1 MSKFFKNLY
10 RLIQIDT
17 KFFIILKFIY
27 NFLPNYKTK
36 RKSKLIEKEIYI
48 DFKSYNEKEKWFC
61 NNLFFLNNQ
70 LKKIKNISD
79 ILEIGSYEGRSCIY
93 FGKKFIDAKITCVDT
108 WSGSDEHLNIK
119 FQEIENNFDKNILN
133 HLGNDRV
140 EKQKL
145 SSDVFFEK
153 NNKFFDLI
161 YIDGDHQTD
170 QVKKD
175 INNAWSILNDG
186 GYLILDDYTWWW
198 YNDLNKNPAS
208 AINNFIYSN
217 INNIDVKNLII
228 WKQVIIKKK
237 LLL

>member
-10 RLIQIDT
+10 RLIQINT
-17 KFFIILKFIY
+17 KFFIILKFIF

-36 RKSKLIEKEIYI
+36 RKSKVIENEIYNG
-48 DFKSYNEKEKWFC
+48 FKSYNEKEKWFC

-70 LKKIKNISD
+70 LKKIKNIRN

-119 FQEIENNFDKNILN
+119 FKEIENNFDKNILN

-145 SSDVFFEK
+145 SSDIFFEK

-170 QVKKD
+170 QVNKD
-175 INNAWSILNDG
+175 INNAWKILNDG

-208 AINNFIYSN
+208 AINNFIY
-217 INNIDVKNLII
+217 NNISSIDVENLII
-228 WKQVIIKKK
+228 WKQVLIKKK
-237 LLL
+237 SL

>member
-36 RKSKLIEKEIYI
+36 RKSKIIENEIYN

-61 NNLFFLNNQ
+61 NNLFFLNKK
-70 LKKIKNISD
+70 LKKIKNIRN

-140 EKQKL
+140 EKQKI
-145 SSDVFFEK
+145 SSDVFFKK
-153 NNKFFDLI
+153 NNKFYDLI

-170 QVKKD
+170 QVNKD

-198 YNDLNKNPAS
+198 YSDLNKNPAS
-208 AINNFIYSN
+208 AINNFIY
-217 INNIDVKNLII
+217 NNIDSIDVENLII
-228 WKQVIIKKK
+228 WKQVLIKKK
-237 LLL
+237 SL

>member
-10 RLIQIDT
+10 HLILINT

-36 RKSKLIEKEIYI
+36 SKSKIIENEIYN

-70 LKKIKNISD
+70 LKKIKNIRN

-119 FQEIENNFDKNILN
+119 FQEIESNFDKNILN
-133 HLGNDRV
+133 HLGNNRV
-140 EKQKL
+140 EKHKI

-161 YIDGDHQTD
+161 YVDGDHQTD

-175 INNAWSILNDG
+175 INNAWRNLNDG

-208 AINNFIYSN
+208 AINNFIYNN
-217 INNIDVKNLII
+217 INSIDVENLII
-228 WKQVIIKKK
+228 WKQVLIKKK
-237 LLL
+237 SL

>member
-36 RKSKLIEKEIYI
+36 RKSKIIENEIYN

-61 NNLFFLNNQ
+61 NNLFFLNKK
-70 LKKIKNISD
+70 LKKIKNIRN

-140 EKQKL
+140 EKQKI
-145 SSDVFFEK
+145 SSDVFFKK
-153 NNKFFDLI
+153 NNKFYDLI

-170 QVKKD
+170 QVNKD

-198 YNDLNKNPAS
+198 YKDLNKNPAT
-208 AINNFIYSN
+208 AINNFIY
-217 INNIDVKNLII
+217 NNMNSIDVKNLVI
-228 WKQVIIKKK
+228 WKQVLIKKK
-237 LLL
+237 SM

>member
-10 RLIQIDT
+10 RLILINT

-36 RKSKLIEKEIYI
+36 NKSKIIENEIYNN
-48 DFKSYNEKEKWFC
+48 FKSYNEKEKWFC
-61 NNLFFLNNQ
+61 NNLFFLNQ
-70 LKKIKNISD
+70 QIKKINNIKN

-119 FQEIENNFDKNILN
+119 FQEIESNFDKNILN

-140 EKQKL
+140 EKHKI

-175 INNAWSILNDG
+175 INNAWRNLNDG

-208 AINNFIYSN
+208 AINNFIYNN
-217 INNIDVKNLII
+217 INSIDVQNLII
-228 WKQVIIKKK
+228 WKQVLIKKK
-237 LLL
+237 SL

>member
-10 RLIQIDT
+10 HLILINT

-36 RKSKLIEKEIYI
+36 SKSKIIENEIYN

-70 LKKIKNISD
+70 LKKIKNIRN

-119 FQEIENNFDKNILN
+119 FQEIESNFDKNILN

-140 EKQKL
+140 KKHKI

-175 INNAWSILNDG
+175 INNAWRNLNDG

-208 AINNFIYSN
+208 AINNFIYNN
-217 INNIDVKNLII
+217 INSIDVEKLII
-228 WKQVIIKKK
+228 WKQVLIKKK
-237 LLL
+237 SL

>member
-10 RLIQIDT
+10 RLIQINT
-17 KFFIILKFIY
+17 KFFIILKFIC

-36 RKSKLIEKEIYI
+36 RKSKIIENEIYNG
-48 DFKSYNEKEKWFC
+48 FKSYNEKEKWFC

-70 LKKIKNISD
+70 LKRIKNISN

-119 FQEIENNFDKNILN
+119 FKEIENNFDKNIVN

-145 SSDVFFEK
+145 SSDFFFEK

-170 QVKKD
+170 QVNKD
-175 INNAWSILNDG
+175 INNAWRVLNDG

-198 YNDLNKNPAS
+198 YNDLKKNPAS
-208 AINNFIYSN
+208 AINNFIYNN
-217 INNIDVKNLII
+217 INSIDVENLII
-228 WKQVIIKKK
+228 WKQVLIKKK
-237 LLL
+237 SL

>member
-36 RKSKLIEKEIYI
+36 RKSKIIENEIYN

-61 NNLFFLNNQ
+61 NNLFFLNKK
-70 LKKIKNISD
+70 LKKIKNIRN

-140 EKQKL
+140 EKQKI
-145 SSDVFFEK
+145 SSDVFFKK
-153 NNKFFDLI
+153 NKKFYDLI

-170 QVKKD
+170 QVNKD

-208 AINNFIYSN
+208 AINNFIY
-217 INNIDVKNLII
+217 NNIDSIDVENLII
-228 WKQVIIKKK
+228 WKQVLIKKK
-237 LLL
+237 SL

>member
-36 RKSKLIEKEIYI
+36 RKSKIIENEIYN

-61 NNLFFLNNQ
+61 NNLFFLNKK
-70 LKKIKNISD
+70 LKKIKNIRN

-140 EKQKL
+140 EKQKI
-145 SSDVFFEK
+145 SSDVFFKK
-153 NNKFFDLI
+153 NNKFYDLI

-170 QVKKD
+170 QVNKD

-198 YNDLNKNPAS
+198 YNDLKNNPAF
-208 AINNFIYSN
+208 AINNFIYNN
-217 INNIDVKNLII
+217 INSIDVENLII
-228 WKQVIIKKK
+228 WKQVLIKKK
-237 LLL
+237 SL

>member
-36 RKSKLIEKEIYI
+36 RKSKIIENEIYN

-61 NNLFFLNNQ
+61 NNLFFLNKK
-70 LKKIKNISD
+70 LKKIKNIRN

-140 EKQKL
+140 EKQKI
-145 SSDVFFEK
+145 SSDVFFKK
-153 NNKFFDLI
+153 NNKFYDLI

-170 QVKKD
+170 QVNKD

-208 AINNFIYSN
+208 AINNFIY
-217 INNIDVKNLII
+217 NNIDSIDVENLII
-228 WKQVIIKKK
+228 WKQVLIKKK
-237 LLL
+237 SL

>member
-10 RLIQIDT
+10 RLIQINT
-17 KFFIILKFIY
+17 KFFIILKFIC

-36 RKSKLIEKEIYI
+36 RKSKIIENEIYNG
-48 DFKSYNEKEKWFC
+48 FKSYNEKEKWFC

-70 LKKIKNISD
+70 LKRIKNISN

-119 FQEIENNFDKNILN
+119 FKEIENNFDKNIVN

-145 SSDVFFEK
+145 SSDFFFEK

-161 YIDGDHQTD
+161 YIDGDHQTN
-170 QVKKD
+170 QVNKD
-175 INNAWSILNDG
+175 INNAWRVLNDG

-198 YNDLNKNPAS
+198 YNDLKKNPAS
-208 AINNFIYSN
+208 AINNFIYNN
-217 INNIDVKNLII
+217 INSIDVENLII
-228 WKQVIIKKK
+228 WKQVLIKKK
-237 LLL
+237 SL

>member
-1 MSKFFKNLY
+1 MSKFFKNIY
-10 RLIQIDT
+10 RLIQINT
-17 KFFIILKFIY
+17 KFFIILKFIF

-36 RKSKLIEKEIYI
+36 RKSKIIENEIYNG
-48 DFKSYNEKEKWFC
+48 FKSYNEKEKWFC

-70 LKKIKNISD
+70 LNKIQNIRN

-119 FQEIENNFDKNILN
+119 FQEIENNFDKNILT
-133 HLGNDRV
+133 HLDNERV
-140 EKQKL
+140 EKLKL

-170 QVKKD
+170 QVNKD
-175 INNAWSILNDG
+175 INNAWRILKDG

-208 AINNFIYSN
+208 AINNFIYNN
-217 INNIDVKNLII
+217 INNIDVENLII
-228 WKQVIIKKK
+228 WKQVLIKKK
-237 LLL
+237 SL

>member
-36 RKSKLIEKEIYI
+36 RKSKIIENEIYN

-70 LKKIKNISD
+70 LKKIKNIRN

-119 FQEIENNFDKNILN
+119 FQEIESNFDKNILN

-140 EKQKL
+140 EKHKI

-175 INNAWSILNDG
+175 INNAWRNLNDG

-198 YNDLNKNPAS
+198 YKDLNKNPAS
-208 AINNFIYSN
+208 AINNFIYKN
-217 INNIDVKNLII
+217 INRIDVENLII
-228 WKQVIIKKK
+228 WKQVLIKKK
-237 LLL
+237 SL

>member
-10 RLIQIDT
+10 RLFLIDT

-36 RKSKLIEKEIYI
+36 SKSKIIEKEIYNS
-48 DFKSYNEKEKWFC
+48 FKSYNEKEKWFC

-70 LKKIKNISD
+70 LKRIKNIKN

-93 FGKKFIDAKITCVDT
+93 FGKKYIDAKITCVDT

-119 FQEIENNFDKNILN
+119 FQEIENNFDKNILDN
-133 HLGNDRV
+133 LGSERV
-140 EKQKL
+140 KKQKL
-145 SSDVFFEK
+145 SSDVFFKDNK
-153 NNKFFDLI
+153 NFYDLI
-161 YIDGDHQTD
+161 YIDGDHETD

-175 INNAWSILNDG
+175 INNSWKILNED

-198 YNDLNKNPAS
+198 YKDLNKNPAS
-208 AINNFIYSN
+208 AINDFIYKNLSS
-217 INNIDVKNLII
+217 IDVKNLVI
-228 WKQVIIKKK
+228 WKQVLIKKK
-237 LLL
+237 TT

>member
-10 RLIQIDT
+10 RLILINT
-17 KFFIILKFIY
+17 KFFIILKFMY

-36 RKSKLIEKEIYI
+36 SKSKVIENEIYNG
-48 DFKSYNEKEKWFC
+48 FKSYNEKEKWFC

-70 LKKIKNISD
+70 LKKIKNIRN

-119 FQEIENNFDKNILN
+119 FKEIENNFDKNISS
-133 HLGNDRV
+133 HLGNDRI

-145 SSDVFFEK
+145 SSDTFFEK

-170 QVKKD
+170 QVNKD
-175 INNAWSILNDG
+175 INNAWRFLNDG

-208 AINNFIYSN
+208 AINNFIYNN
-217 INNIDVKNLII
+217 INSIDVKNLII
-228 WKQVIIKKK
+228 WKQVLIKKK
-237 LLL
+237 SL

>member
-36 RKSKLIEKEIYI
+36 RKSKIIENEIYN

-61 NNLFFLNNQ
+61 NNLFFLNKK
-70 LKKIKNISD
+70 LKKIKNIRN

-140 EKQKL
+140 EKQKI
-145 SSDVFFEK
+145 SSDVFFKK
-153 NNKFFDLI
+153 NNKFYDLI

-170 QVKKD
+170 QVNKD

-208 AINNFIYSN
+208 AINNFIYNN
-217 INNIDVKNLII
+217 INSIDVENLII
-228 WKQVIIKKK
+228 WKQVLIKKK
-237 LLL
+237 SL

>member
-10 RLIQIDT
+10 RLILINT

-36 RKSKLIEKEIYI
+36 NKSKIIENEIYNN
-48 DFKSYNEKEKWFC
+48 FKSYNEKEKWFC

-70 LKKIKNISD
+70 IKKIKNIKN

-119 FQEIENNFDKNILN
+119 FQEIESNFDKNILN
-133 HLGNDRV
+133 HLGNNRV
-140 EKQKL
+140 EKHKI

-161 YIDGDHQTD
+161 YVDGDHQTD

-175 INNAWSILNDG
+175 INNAWRNLNDG

-208 AINNFIYSN
+208 AINNFIYNN
-217 INNIDVKNLII
+217 INSIDVENLII
-228 WKQVIIKKK
+228 WKQVLIKKK
-237 LLL
+237 SL

>member
-36 RKSKLIEKEIYI
+36 RKSKIIENEIYN

-61 NNLFFLNNQ
+61 NNLFFLNKK
-70 LKKIKNISD
+70 LKKIKNIRN

-145 SSDVFFEK
+145 SSDVFFKK
-153 NNKFFDLI
+153 NNKFYDLI

-170 QVKKD
+170 QVNKD

-198 YNDLNKNPAS
+198 YSDLNKNPAS
-208 AINNFIYSN
+208 AINNFIYNN
-217 INNIDVKNLII
+217 INSIDVENLII
-228 WKQVIIKKK
+228 WKQVLIKKK
-237 LLL
+237 SL

>member
-1 MSKFFKNLY
+1 MSKFFKNIY
-10 RLIQIDT
+10 RLIQINT
-17 KFFIILKFIY
+17 KFFIILKFIF

-36 RKSKLIEKEIYI
+36 RKSKVIENEIYNG
-48 DFKSYNEKEKWFC
+48 FKSYNEKEKWFC

-70 LKKIKNISD
+70 LKKIKNIRN

-119 FQEIENNFDKNILN
+119 FKEIENNFDKNILN

-145 SSDVFFEK
+145 SSDIFFEK
-153 NNKFFDLI
+153 NNEFFDLI

-170 QVKKD
+170 QVNKD
-175 INNAWSILNDG
+175 INNAWKILNDG

-208 AINNFIYSN
+208 AINNFIY
-217 INNIDVKNLII
+217 NNISSIDVENLII
-228 WKQVIIKKK
+228 WKQVLIKKK
-237 LLL
+237 SL

>member
-36 RKSKLIEKEIYI
+36 RKSKIIENEIYN

-61 NNLFFLNNQ
+61 NNLFFLNKK
-70 LKKIKNISD
+70 LRKIKNIRN

-140 EKQKL
+140 EKQKI
-145 SSDVFFEK
+145 SSDVFFKK
-153 NNKFFDLI
+153 NNKFYDLI

-170 QVKKD
+170 QVNKD

-208 AINNFIYSN
+208 AINNFIYNN
-217 INNIDVKNLII
+217 INSIDVENLII
-228 WKQVIIKKK
+228 WKQVLIKKK
-237 LLL
+237 SL

>member
-10 RLIQIDT
+10 HLILINT

-36 RKSKLIEKEIYI
+36 SKSKIIENEIYN

-70 LKKIKNISD
+70 LKKIKNIRN

-119 FQEIENNFDKNILN
+119 FKEIENNFDKNILN

-145 SSDVFFEK
+145 SSDIFFEK

-175 INNAWSILNDG
+175 INNAWRNLNDG

-208 AINNFIYSN
+208 AINNFIYNN
-217 INNIDVKNLII
+217 INSIDVENLII
-228 WKQVIIKKK
+228 WKQVLIKKK
-237 LLL
+237 SL

>member
-1 MSKFFKNLY
+1 MTKFFKNLY
-10 RLIQIDT
+10 RLIQINT
-17 KFFIILKFIY
+17 KFFIILKFIC

-36 RKSKLIEKEIYI
+36 RKSKVIGNEIYNG
-48 DFKSYNEKEKWFC
+48 FKSYNEKEKWFC

-70 LKKIKNISD
+70 LKKIKNIRN

-119 FQEIENNFDKNILN
+119 FKEIENNFDKNIVN
-133 HLGNDRV
+133 HLGNNRV

-145 SSDVFFEK
+145 SSDFFFEK

-170 QVKKD
+170 QVNKD
-175 INNAWSILNDG
+175 INNAWRVLNDG

-208 AINNFIYSN
+208 AINNFIYNN
-217 INNIDVKNLII
+217 INNIDVENLII
-228 WKQVIIKKK
+228 WKQVLIKKK
-237 LLL
+237 SL

>member
-36 RKSKLIEKEIYI
+36 RKSKIIENEIYN
-48 DFKSYNEKEKWFC
+48 DFISYNKKEKWFC
-61 NNLFFLNNQ
+61 NNLFFLNKK
-70 LKKIKNISD
+70 LKKIKNIRN

-140 EKQKL
+140 EKQKI
-145 SSDVFFEK
+145 SSDVFFKK
-153 NNKFFDLI
+153 NNKFYDLI

-170 QVKKD
+170 QVNKD

-208 AINNFIYSN
+208 AINNFIYNN
-217 INNIDVKNLII
+217 INSIDVENLII
-228 WKQVIIKKK
+228 WKQVLIKKK
-237 LLL
+237 SL

>member
-10 RLIQIDT
+10 HLILINT

-36 RKSKLIEKEIYI
+36 SKSKIIENEIYN

-61 NNLFFLNNQ
+61 NNFFFLNNQ
-70 LKKIKNISD
+70 LKKIKNIRN

-119 FQEIENNFDKNILN
+119 FQEIESNFDKNILN

-145 SSDVFFEK
+145 SSDIFFEK

-175 INNAWSILNDG
+175 INNAWRNLNDG

-198 YNDLNKNPAS
+198 YKDLNKNPAS
-208 AINNFIYSN
+208 AINNFIY
-217 INNIDVKNLII
+217 NNISSIDVENLII
-228 WKQVIIKKK
+228 WKQVLIKKK
-237 LLL
+237 SL

>member
-36 RKSKLIEKEIYI
+36 RKSKIIENEIYN

-61 NNLFFLNNQ
+61 NNLFFLNKK
-70 LKKIKNISD
+70 LKKIKNIRN

-140 EKQKL
+140 EKQKI
-145 SSDVFFEK
+145 SSDVFFKK
-153 NNKFFDLI
+153 NNKFYDLI

-170 QVKKD
+170 QVNKD

-198 YNDLNKNPAS
+198 YSDLNKNPAS
-208 AINNFIYSN
+208 AINNFIYNN
-217 INNIDVKNLII
+217 INSIDVENLII
-228 WKQVIIKKK
+228 WKQVLIKKK
-237 LLL
+237 SL

>member
-27 NFLPNYKTK
+27 NFLPNYKKK
-36 RKSKLIEKEIYI
+36 RKSKIIENEIYN
-48 DFKSYNEKEKWFC
+48 DFKSYNKKKNGFVII
-61 NNLFFLNNQ
+61 FFLNKK
-70 LKKIKNISD
+70 LKKIKNIRN

-145 SSDVFFEK
+145 SSDVFLK
-153 NNKFFDLI
+153 
-161 YIDGDHQTD
+161 
-170 QVKKD
+170 
-175 INNAWSILNDG
+175 
-186 GYLILDDYTWWW
+186 
-198 YNDLNKNPAS
+198 
-208 AINNFIYSN
+208 
-217 INNIDVKNLII
+217 
-228 WKQVIIKKK
+228 IIKII
-237 LLL
+237 LI

>member
-10 RLIQIDT
+10 HLILINT

-36 RKSKLIEKEIYI
+36 SKSKIIENEIYN

-70 LKKIKNISD
+70 IKKIKNIRN

-119 FQEIENNFDKNILN
+119 FKEIENNFDKNILN

-145 SSDVFFEK
+145 SSDIFFEK

-175 INNAWSILNDG
+175 INNAWRNLNDG

-208 AINNFIYSN
+208 AINNFIYNN
-217 INNIDVKNLII
+217 INSIDVKNLII
-228 WKQVIIKKK
+228 WKQVLIKKK
-237 LLL
+237 SL